1 MRYDFFE
8 RDPVLLP
15 YHLGVSGG
23 RVVSATLGA
32 VIPMVSPVQE
42 GEVLAGKFRVEK
54 VLGVGG
60 MGVVVAARHL
70 QLDQKVAIKFLLADA
85 LQFPAV
91 TERFAREARAAARIQ
106 SPHVARVIDVGTMDN
121 GAPYMVMEYLEGED
135 LDQRLSREGRV
146 PVTEALRLVL
156 QACEALAEAHAA
168 GIVHRDLKPANL
180 FLARQKDRRVLV
192 KVLDF
197 GISKMEEPGQT
208 NLTKTSTMVGTPYY
222 MSQEQL
228 TNSKAVDVRADIW
241 SLGVILYEL
250 MTGHRPY
257 TAETMPEI
265 VAAILQNTP
274 DRPSELEPS
283 ISAEL
288 EAVIFKCL
296 RSKVS
301 ERYQSVAELAQA
313 LSPFLDEEAK
323 PSVAVISRVLGAP
336 SIPPPQT
343 QLAGNTLVDGTG
355 PQLAGTG
362 PEIVASAQTGDGPGN
377 TAVIP
382 ATPQSSMNP
391 LAVTQLAAE
400 PSDPKIPVQPARR
413 SPAVFVVPVAVL
425 LALGVGGFVAVS
437 RQGQSTVGKD
447 PVPST
452 SVVTATAQ
460 PSASERV
467 SVAPPPTV
475 PPVAPSASAMPSAV
489 VTATASAK
497 PGPRPA
503 VQPTTPSVVKT
514 VVSPPPETT
523 GKNPLQMGI
532 K

>member
-1 MRYDFFE
+1 
-8 RDPVLLP
+8 
-15 YHLGVSGG
+15 
-23 RVVSATLGA
+23 
-32 VIPMVSPVQE
+32 MVSPIQE

-70 QLDQKVAIKFLLADA
+70 QLDQKVAIKFLLEDA
-85 LQFPAV
+85 LQYPAV

-106 SPHVARVIDVGTMDN
+106 SPHVARVIDVGAMDN
-121 GAPYMVMEYLEGED
+121 GAPYMVMEYLDGED
-135 LDQRLSREGRV
+135 LDQRLAREGRV

-180 FLARQKDRRVLV
+180 FLARQKDRRVIV

-250 MTGHRPY
+250 MTGHRPF

-265 VAAILQNTP
+265 VAAILQNAP

-283 ISAEL
+283 ISVEL
-288 EAVIFKCL
+288 EEVIFKCL
-296 RSKVS
+296 RSKVAD
-301 ERYQSVAELAQA
+301 RYQSVAELAQA
-313 LSPFLDEEAK
+313 LAPFLDDEAK
-323 PSVAVISRVLGAP
+323 PSVAIISRVLGAP
-336 SIPPPQT
+336 SMPPPAVG
-343 QLAGNTLVDGTG
+343 AGNTLVDGSG
-355 PQLAGTG
+355 PKLPASGTG
-362 PEIVASAQTGDGPGN
+362 PETAVAAKTGGDGGGAAP
-377 TAVIP
+377 TR
-382 ATPQSSMNP
+382 QSSMNP

-400 PSDPKIPVQPARR
+400 PSDPRIPIEAPRK
-413 SPAVFVVPVAVL
+413 SPLVFVLPVAFV
-425 LALGVGGFVAVS
+425 LALGAGAAVAVTQ
-437 RQGQSTVGKD
+437 RGQGGSGKDVAGKD
-447 PVPST
+447 PVPS
-452 SVVTATAQ
+452 A
-460 PSASERV
+460 
-467 SVAPPPTV
+467 SVANTTASLAASQAASQLATVTPPPTAPSQSPSV
-475 PPVAPSASAMPSAV
+475 GVPVASV
-489 VTATASAK
+489 SAK
-497 PGPRPA
+497 PVARP
-503 VQPTTPSVVKT
+503 VGQGTHVVVNPVVKP
-514 VVSPPPETT
+514 VVPPPEPT
-523 GKNPLQMGI
+523 GQKNPLNMGI